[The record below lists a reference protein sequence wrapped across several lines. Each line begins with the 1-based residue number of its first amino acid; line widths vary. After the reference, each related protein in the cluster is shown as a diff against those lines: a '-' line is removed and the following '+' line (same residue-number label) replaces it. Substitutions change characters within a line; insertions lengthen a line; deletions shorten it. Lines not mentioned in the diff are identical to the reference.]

1 MPINGY
7 VGLMGSGKSY
17 EVVSSVIV
25 TAVSQGRRVVT
36 NVEGLQDDEIKAYC
50 HEKFGTA
57 FDKMG
62 SIVHVSNDQ
71 VKSPHFLCHGK
82 PVETIVQPGDLVAI
96 DEAWRFWG
104 NDCKIPDEHKVF
116 FREHRHYAHPETKVT
131 CDLCVMVQDIGD
143 LHRILRY
150 VVEMT
155 FRTHKLK
162 SLGLSKNYR
171 IDLYEGYKLNNK
183 TKVNSIQKRYDKKIF
198 PLYSSYVGGKGQEKQ
213 IDKRQNVLLDRK
225 FIIGGVLVLGLLGWT
240 IPKLWAMFHP
250 EPKGGK
256 PAASAGATAAPG
268 APAAPGGAP
277 APSLVK
283 PMSPWRIVGL
293 VRRENGETLVYLQDE
308 RGATRS
314 VLASSF
320 VLDGFQTV
328 GYVDGEMVG
337 FWSGRSAPKT
347 APFGSPVPGPEVKK

>member
-1 MPINGY
+1 MPINAY

-17 EVVSSVIV
+17 EVTSSVIV
-25 TAVSQGRRVVT
+25 TAVNQGRRVVT

-62 SIVHVSNDQ
+62 SIVHVTNDQ

-82 PVETIVQPGDLVAI
+82 PVDTIVQPGDLVAI

-104 NDCKIPDEHKVF
+104 NDCKIPEEHKVF

-162 SLGLSKNYR
+162 ALGLAKNYR
-171 IDLYEGYKLNNK
+171 IDLFEGYKLNSK
-183 TKVNSIQKRYDKKIF
+183 TKVNSIQKRYDPKIF
-198 PLYSSYVGGKGQEKQ
+198 PLYSSYVGGKGKEES

-225 FIIGGVLVLGLLGWT
+225 FLIGGVLVLALLGWS
-240 IPKLWAMFHP
+240 IPRLWALFHP
-250 EPKGGK
+250 EPKAKTTETAGKASGTAQAAPK
-256 PAASAGATAAPG
+256 PAA
-268 APAAPGGAP
+268 PAVTQ
-277 APSLVK
+277 S
-283 PMSPWRIVGL
+283 MSPWRIVGL
-293 VRRENGETLVYLQDE
+293 IRRPSGETLVYLQDE
-308 RGATRS
+308 RGFTRS
-314 VLASSF
+314 VVASSF
-320 VLDGFQTV
+320 VLDGFQTI

-347 APFGSPVPGPEVKK
+347 SPFGAPAPMQGATK

>member
-1 MPINGY
+1 MSINAY

-25 TAVSQGRRVVT
+25 SAISQGRRVVT
-36 NVEGLQDDEIKAYC
+36 NVEGLQDDEIKAFC
-50 HEKFGTA
+50 HEKFSTP

-62 SIVHVSNDQ
+62 AIIRVSNDQ
-71 VKSPHFLCHGK
+71 VKSPHFLYHGK
-82 PVETIVQPGDLVAI
+82 SEVETIVQPGDLVCI

-116 FREHRHYAHPETKVT
+116 FREHRHYAHTETKVT

-162 SLGLSKNYR
+162 SLGLAKNYR
-171 IDLYEGYKLNNK
+171 IDLFEGYKLNAK
-183 TKVNSIQKRYDKKIF
+183 TKVNSIQKRYDPKIF
-198 PLYSSYVGGKGQEKQ
+198 PLYSSYVGGKGNEKS
-213 IDKRQNVLLDRK
+213 IDKRQNVLLDKK
-225 FIIGGVLVLGLLGWT
+225 FVLGGIFTLALLGYT
-240 IPKLWAMFHP
+240 VPKMWAFFHP
-250 EPKGGK
+250 EPKA
-256 PAASAGATAAPG
+256 PTIAAQTAVSASRSAPGSQAAPIQ
-268 APAAPGGAP
+268 
-277 APSLVK
+277 

-293 VRRENGETLVYLQDE
+293 LRRPSGETVVYLQDE
-308 RGATRS
+308 RGSTRA
-314 VLASSF
+314 VIASSF
-320 VLDGFQTV
+320 VLDGFQTI

-337 FWSGRSAPKT
+337 FWSGRSAK
-347 APFGSPVPGPEVKK
+347 ASPFGVPVAGEAKK

>member
-1 MPINGY
+1 MPINAY

-25 TAVSQGRRVVT
+25 PAVSQGRRVVT
-36 NVEGLQDDEIKAYC
+36 NVDGLQDDEIKAYC

-62 SIVHVSNDQ
+62 SIVHVTNDQ

-82 PVETIVQPGDLVAI
+82 VVDTIVQPGDLVAI

-104 NDCKIPDEHKVF
+104 NDCKIPEEHKVF

-150 VVEMT
+150 VVEIT

-162 SLGLSKNYR
+162 SLGLAKNYR
-171 IDLYEGYKLNNK
+171 IDLFEGYKLNAK
-183 TKVNSIQKRYDKKIF
+183 AKVNSIQKRYDPKIF
-198 PLYSSYVGGKGQEKQ
+198 PLYSSYVGGKGQEKA

-225 FIIGGVLVLGLLGWT
+225 FVVGAIVVVALLGYT
-240 IPKLWAMFHP
+240 VPRLWAMFHP
-250 EPKGGK
+250 EPKMAEKQASGSSST
-256 PAASAGATAAPG
+256 PAKTKTAGAG
-268 APAAPGGAP
+268 QV
-277 APSLVK
+277 PSTQA
-283 PMSPWRIVGL
+283 MSPWRIVGL
-293 VRRENGETLVYLQDE
+293 LRRSNGDTLVYLLDE
-308 RGATRS
+308 RGALRS
-314 VLASSF
+314 LTASAFS
-320 VLDGFQTV
+320 LDGLQTV

-347 APFGSPVPGPEVKK
+347 SPFSASTELRK

>member
-1 MPINGY
+1 MPINAY

-62 SIVHVSNDQ
+62 SIVHVTNDQ
-71 VKSPHFLCHGK
+71 VKSPQFLCHGK
-82 PVETIVQPGDLVAI
+82 PVDTIVQPGDLVAI

-162 SLGLSKNYR
+162 SLGLAKNYR

-183 TKVNSIQKRYDKKIF
+183 TKVNSIQKRYDPKIF
-198 PLYSSYVGGKGQEKQ
+198 PLYSSYVGGKGKEKA
-213 IDKRQNVLLDRK
+213 IDKRQNVLMDRK

-240 IPKLWAMFHP
+240 IPRLWAMFHP
-250 EPKGGK
+250 EPKAK
-256 PAASAGATAAPG
+256 PPAEAGAKPSGSPQAVAS
-268 APAAPGGAP
+268 APGGG
-277 APSLVK
+277 LVK
-283 PMSPWRIVGL
+283 AMSPWRIVGL
-293 VRRENGETLVYLQDE
+293 LRRSNGETLVYLQDD

-337 FWSGRSAPKT
+337 FWSGRAAPKT
-347 APFGSPVPGPEVKK
+347 APFGAPVAQEVKK